1 MGISKAISRKRCKI
15 AAKLVLVTDRKSY
28 TVYELSIDTK
38 MGDLEQRNGFILRYF
53 TEFGSFRGALRKG
66 GWQNNNYGQ
75 FTITMSIV

>member
-1 MGISKAISRKRCKI
+1 M
-15 AAKLVLVTDRKSY
+15 
-28 TVYELSIDTK
+28 DTK